1 MKNEIITPEIV
12 KILSEIQAS
21 SSGLYRSF
29 LTKKEIKICNY
40 LVKQDLL
47 YKAKPDERNA
57 TIAFYITGKGSKYL
71 ENKN

>member
-1 MKNEIITPEIV
+1 MKEITQIV
-12 KILSEIQAS
+12 KILSEIQS
-21 SSGLYRSF
+21 SNSGVYRKF
-29 LTKKEIKICNY
+29 MTTKEIKICNS

-47 YKAKPDERNA
+47 NKGYPDEKNA